1 MKWRSFIQLHLS
13 VFLFSFTA
21 ILGDIIQLPLVS
33 LVWWRVVLTLLVL
46 ALILGPRKL
55 LVNFGRQAWLRHFF
69 IGILIAIHWL
79 AFYGSIKL
87 SNASIVLIAVS
98 TSSFITALIEPL
110 IIKTSKWRT
119 VDLVLSLLV
128 IPAMVLIYFNASEM
142 QQTGLWVGLIASF
155 MGAVFSIYNK
165 MWIIEGKEMEITF
178 VQQATVAVSLGA
190 MLLIFSLIG
199 HEQQFVLPSG
209 IDWFYLFVFAA
220 ICTVLAYY
228 LYLRALHW
236 LSAFDISF
244 AFNMEPV
251 YGLILAVLI
260 LADHQEISLKI
271 YLGMAFILLMVLLHT
286 LLKARGKRNRLTR

>member
-33 LVWWRVVLTLLVL
+33 LVWWRVLLTLIVL
-46 ALILGPRKL
+46 AIILGPQKL
-55 LVNFGRQAWLRHFF
+55 FFKFGRKAWTRHIF
-69 IGILIAIHWL
+69 IGILVAIHWL

-110 IIKTSKWRT
+110 IIKSSKWRIT
-119 VDLVLSLLV
+119 DIVLSLLV
-128 IPAMVLIYFNASEM
+128 IPAMVLIFFNASEM
-142 QQTGLWVGLIASF
+142 QQTGLWIGLIASF
-155 MGAVFSIYNK
+155 TGAVFSIFNK

-178 VQQATVAVSLGA
+178 VQQSTVAVSLGVL
-190 MLLIFSLIG
+190 LLIFSFTG
-199 HEQQFVLPSG
+199 YDQPFVFPIG

-260 LADHQEISLKI
+260 LADHEEISLKI
-271 YLGMAFILLMVLLHT
+271 YLGMGFILVMVFFHT
-286 LLKARGKRNRLTR
+286 FIKARKKLKSI